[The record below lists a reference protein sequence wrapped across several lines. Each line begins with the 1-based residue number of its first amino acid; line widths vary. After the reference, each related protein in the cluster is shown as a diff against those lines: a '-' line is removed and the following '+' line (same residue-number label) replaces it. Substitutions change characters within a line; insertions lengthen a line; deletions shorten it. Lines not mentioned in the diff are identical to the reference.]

1 MDYSTLAGNWRLRLV
16 ALVLVLAI
24 GVLFLRDANPATV
37 DLNLGIEFVGGVR
50 IPVTLERSV
59 DSATMDLII
68 ETMKQ
73 RVNKFGLSQAVVRPL
88 GDSEVLV
95 EIPQADERAIDSV
108 QRLLREQG
116 KFEAIID
123 GRVALDGKDIIAS
136 TVGGPS
142 ESVSANGD
150 GSYSWQIGFTAT
162 VEGGKRFADAALGK
176 PRYPVYMFLDRPSNA
191 LVVVPEEFLN
201 SSSSP
206 ALVVG
211 ALEDAAAKAGDSIRV
226 LTPKELSNESI
237 ANYTEAVVSEG
248 FTKTKEFSVL
258 VEAGFRREANA
269 SRKLVVR
276 DDDELVPTLRQG
288 ANGLLVDS
296 WVAIGL
302 TSSPEL
308 QPSLAEGR
316 TAGVPS
322 YIITGSGRGETPDE
336 QHDNAV
342 AELKIT
348 KIALT
353 QGRLPVSTVIGST
366 YTIAPSLG
374 RQFLLYSAI
383 GVIFAVLVVASMIII
398 RYRNVWLAI
407 PIVLINVIEMLITL
421 AIVGNFTLD
430 LAAMAGII
438 TLIGTGVDDQI
449 IITDELLKKKRK
461 ESGEEDNEALG
472 ESGVKQRIGKAFEI
486 IMTNALVAIVAMMPL
501 LLSGIVEIMGFAL
514 AYVIGVL
521 VGVFITR
528 PAYGLLVGEIVKKHG

>member
-1 MDYSTLAGNWRLRLV
+1 MDYSSLAGNWRIRLV
-16 ALVLVLAI
+16 ALVLILAL
-24 GVLFLRDANPATV
+24 GVLFLRDANPSTV

-59 DSATMDLII
+59 DQATMDLII

-88 GDSEVLV
+88 GDNEILV

-123 GRVALDGKDIIAS
+123 GKVALDGKDIIAS

-150 GSYSWQIGFTAT
+150 GSYGWQIGFTAT
-162 VEGGKRFADAALGK
+162 VEGGKRFSSAALGK

-191 LVVVPEEFLN
+191 LVIIPEEFMN
-201 SSSSP
+201 SSSTP
-206 ALVVG
+206 ALLLG
-211 ALEDAAAKAGDSIRV
+211 TLEDAAAKEGDSIRV
-226 LTPKELSNESI
+226 LTPKEVSNESI
-237 ANYTEAVVSEG
+237 ANYTEAVVSTS
-248 FTKTKEFSVL
+248 FTKTKEFNVL
-258 VEAGFRREANA
+258 VKAGFREEANA
-269 SRKLVVR
+269 SRKLIVR
-276 DDDELVPTLRQG
+276 DDAELIPTLRQG
-288 ANGLLVDS
+288 TNGLLVDA

-336 QHDNAV
+336 QHDSAV
-342 AELKIT
+342 TELKLT

-374 RQFLLYSAI
+374 RQFLTYSAI
-383 GVIFAVLVVASMIII
+383 GVIFAILVVASMIIL

-407 PIVLINVIEMLITL
+407 PIVIINVIEMLITL

-449 IITDELLKKKRK
+449 IITDELLKKKRG
-461 ESGEEDNEALG
+461 ESGEEEELG
-472 ESGVKQRIGKAFEI
+472 ESNIKQRIGKAFEI
-486 IMTNALVAIVAMMPL
+486 IMTNALVAIVAMLPL